1 MNEFIFF
8 EIYVWIDLKYNYKY
22 ICFKYIYM
30 YVCMK
35 VCKIKYV
42 ELVFFVCK
50 LYYIIVIDKL
60 II

>member
-1 MNEFIFF
+1 
-8 EIYVWIDLKYNYKY
+8 
-22 ICFKYIYM
+22 
-30 YVCMK
+30 MK

-60 II
+60 IINNILIINEFRKL